1 MRMHRLRILV
11 VDDEPQMHRFLG
23 PALNA
28 AGYEPI
34 RADTGR
40 QALGEIARR

>member
-1 MRMHRLRILV
+1 MHRQRILV

-28 AGYEPI
+28 AGYEPV
-34 RADTGR
+34 RADRITIGPS
-40 QALGEIARR
+40 

>member
-1 MRMHRLRILV
+1 MHKPRILV

-28 AGYEPI
+28 AGYEPV
-34 RADTGR
+34 RTDSGSR
-40 QALGEIARR
+40 SVR